1 MAIKSDNTKGNPY
14 HQEGTGKFTSA
25 DSGGESKP
33 ETVTQPIKIDLSGL
47 FADDLTGNDD
57 LDALLNEVEAENANK
72 PKPVTE
78 MSTQELLKEIGD
90 VKERLT
96 NNYGVVFEDDS
107 PTAVFGHD
115 LRLTCANLRQMDIL
129 FSKYK
134 TYASNMKIVPFSSS
148 GSTVAG
154 VASTVLRVGNSMEL
168 KVNDSMVFNRRY
180 FKTYEGVVA
189 IAKANIGVGHQVKVS
204 DEYLSCANFSH
215 EFGHTVLNSVLLDN
229 KRREGANSFGKYLV
243 VSTLGYQGSDARIAN
258 TIMDDHAES
267 CRQEIY
273 EIYKAD
279 NENPMNYDSFVD
291 SVSAYAKSS
300 PQEWFAEAFCGAVCG
315 NKTPIGDA
323 LNKFLE
329 KKGWIKT

>member
-25 DSGGESKP
+25 DGGGESTA
-33 ETVTQPIKIDLSGL
+33 ETITQSTKIDLSGL
-47 FADDLTGNDD
+47 FADDSAEGED
-57 LDALLNEVEAENANK
+57 LGELLNAIESENANK
-72 PKPVTE
+72 SKPVTE

-134 TYASNMKIVPFSSS
+134 TYTSGMKIVPFSSS
-148 GSTVAG
+148 GGTVAG
-154 VASTVLRVGNSMEL
+154 VASTVLRVGDSLEI
-168 KVNDSMVFNRRY
+168 KVNDSMIFNRRN

-189 IAKANIGVGHQVKVS
+189 MTRANIGVGHQVKVS

-215 EFGHTVLNSVLLDN
+215 EFGHTVLNSVLLDD
-229 KRREGANSFGKYLV
+229 KRREGANSFGKYVV
-243 VSTLGYQGSDARIAN
+243 VSALGYKGSNARIAN
-258 TIMDDHAES
+258 AIMDDHAES

-291 SVSAYAKSS
+291 SVSRYAKSS
-300 PQEWFAEAFCGAVCG
+300 PQEWFAETFCGAVCG

-329 KKGWIKT
+329 KRGRIRT